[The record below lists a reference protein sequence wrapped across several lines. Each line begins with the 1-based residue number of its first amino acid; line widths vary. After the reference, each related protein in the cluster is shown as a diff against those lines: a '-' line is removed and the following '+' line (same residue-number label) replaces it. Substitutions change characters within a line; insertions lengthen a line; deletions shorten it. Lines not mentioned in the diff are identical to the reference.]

1 MSLLTREAYF
11 NLNEYSKDEKTLL
24 ALSKK
29 IKRRNRSSST
39 DYLYMP
45 RRSSR
50 MFLLNVM
57 WIMQHSESFDLI
69 IYVGR

>member
-57 WIMQHSESFDLI
+57 WIIHHSESFDLI

>member
-39 DYLYMP
+39 DYLYAKEEL
-45 RRSSR
+45 S
-50 MFLLNVM
+50 NVFVECHVDNAT
-57 WIMQHSESFDLI
+57 Q
-69 IYVGR
+69 